1 MKAVIYTRVSS
12 TTERQ
17 NTERQVA
24 DLKAYAEYR
33 KLEFAGI
40 FEEKISEAKKNSE
53 RPVLVE
59 ALEYCETNLIAEF
72 NLQMQQNSD

>member
-24 DLKAYAEYR
+24 DLKAYE
-33 KLEFAGI
+33 
-40 FEEKISEAKKNSE
+40 
-53 RPVLVE
+53 
-59 ALEYCETNLIAEF
+59 
-72 NLQMQQNSD
+72 

>member
-33 KLEFAGI
+33 KLEIAGV
-40 FEEKISEAKKNSE
+40 FEEK
-53 RPVLVE
+53 
-59 ALEYCETNLIAEF
+59 
-72 NLQMQQNSD
+72 